1 MVPRHSSD
9 TFRPVR
15 PNNLYFML
23 SPAKFVWILE
33 IVTRKP
39 AIANWAVIHPA
50 VPISPFTIY
59 DLLFVP
65 CDTDNSDEPAGRS
78 ARSVTACGEWE
89 AGPAQMIKSR
99 FSLCRQRLTVAAPF
113 STPRTLT
120 AGGIGDNCLDKP
132 FAPTR
137 TS

>member
-39 AIANWAVIHPA
+39 AIANWAVIYPA

-65 CDTDNSDEPAGRS
+65 CDTDNSDEPASRS
-78 ARSVTACGEWE
+78 ARSVTACGAWE
-89 AGPAQMIKSR
+89 DGPGQR
-99 FSLCRQRLTVAAPF
+99 VRGGFGLCRQPLILGSPF
-113 STPRTLT
+113 LIPR
-120 AGGIGDNCLDKP
+120 
-132 FAPTR
+132 
-137 TS
+137 